1 MCDQELH
8 RGKYVCVHDVPWA
21 LDTASATTENPG
33 FFDANVS
40 TENPGLFD
48 TKPSSVSWRLSG
60 GPFALQEWRC
70 NSTACPSTCTA
81 QAHELTHTL
90 CSKPSNRA
98 GRLTR

>member
-48 TKPSSVSWRLSG
+48 TNHPVFHGVCLVVPLLNSNVGSNVSSNGRLSHYH
-60 GPFALQEWRC
+60 
-70 NSTACPSTCTA
+70 A
-81 QAHELTHTL
+81 QLTL
-90 CSKPSNRA
+90 S
-98 GRLTR
+98 LV